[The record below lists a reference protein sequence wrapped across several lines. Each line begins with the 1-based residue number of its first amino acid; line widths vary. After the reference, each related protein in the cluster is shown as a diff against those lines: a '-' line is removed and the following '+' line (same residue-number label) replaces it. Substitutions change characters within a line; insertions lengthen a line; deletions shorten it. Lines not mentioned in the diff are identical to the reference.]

1 MKCKDGAVSAS
12 NLDVA
17 PRAPMIYRAHV
28 FLAFCEEMRLGPR
41 TAGPPTGG
49 NVFLS
54 SASGKVLEESA
65 QIAPENY
72 PPFAASPRDQI
83 SGGDGLIK
91 PCATNAG
98 HRAGFRDR
106 KSFAY

>member
-1 MKCKDGAVSAS
+1 MELMSFLPFLRGNETRAQAGVRAV
-12 NLDVA
+12 
-17 PRAPMIYRAHV
+17 RGR
-28 FLAFCEEMRLGPR
+28 
-41 TAGPPTGG
+41 
-49 NVFLS
+49 VFLS
-54 SASGKVLEESA
+54 GACWKILEKSA

-72 PPFAASPRDQI
+72 PPFAVSPRDQI

-106 KSFAY
+106 KSFAD